1 MEIKKILIGLI
12 IPIVIGGL
20 AYAADQRID
29 QRVQFA
35 IDDFQ
40 KQEIRRKIEFYI
52 MKEEFA
58 PNEITSDDR
67 INKKIL
73 ERQLKRLND
82 GH

>member
-1 MEIKKILIGLI
+1 MDIKKTLIGLL
-12 IPIVIGGL
+12 IPLVIAGL

-29 QRVQFA
+29 QRIQFA

-40 KQEIRRKIEFYI
+40 RQDIRRKIEFYI

-58 PNEITSDDR
+58 PEEMTSDDR

-73 ERQLKRLND
+73 ERQLKRLD
-82 GH
+82 